1 MTKIY
6 CTILCMLYG
15 LQLFAQKAFQV
26 NGQFRNAAH
35 LKVFLVSDDRAF
47 NDSTV
52 TDANG
57 QFKLKGKLAEPR
69 RVYLRFEGHT
79 GSYEFFGE
87 NANITLR
94 GDANDLTQTET
105 SGSREHKLFRE
116 IKQQEKLANDYLQS
130 LQQPQLDEAMA
141 RKDTAAMIEIG
152 TSSSFKW
159 ADSMNNARASF
170 IRKHPGSAVSLLQM
184 TYLVSAKP
192 AGTMDT
198 LMRLIERTPAGK
210 YPYALKIRTLINNR
224 MRVQTGTMAPD
235 FSQPDSDGK
244 SISLSG
250 LRGKYVFID
259 FWASWCLPCR
269 AENPN
274 VLKAYNRFK
283 DQNFTVMAVSLD
295 NNREAWLKAIK
306 EDQLPWMQLSDL
318 NASGNAAA
326 KLYGVV
332 AIPSNFLVN
341 PEGKIVAQN
350 LRGTALEEALE
361 KHLGQT
367 SYQIKGQF
375 KNAAHL
381 KVYLKPGNSSSRDSA
396 ITDASGR
403 FVFQGKVAEPGLFE
417 LAFAGR
423 RGFYSFMVENTA
435 ITLSG
440 NADTVYLSTA
450 TGSREQVLLTE
461 LKKDV
466 ELIGNY
472 MVELQKP
479 YHEAKLRNDTA
490 TMNAVVISSSMKWK
504 DSLGNYQMRFISR
517 YPNSMVAV
525 MSMESLLNMMPVT
538 TVDSVM
544 RLIEQTP
551 AGKYAAATKVRTL
564 IDTRLSRQ
572 TGTMAP
578 DFSQPDTLNR
588 PVTLSSLRGKFVFID
603 FWASWCAPCRAEN
616 PNVLK
621 AFNKFKDKNFTVLA
635 ISMDKNRDA
644 WIRAIHEDALPWV
657 QLSDLTGFDN
667 AAGRLYSVTS
677 IPSNFLVNPEGRIIA
692 QNLRGA
698 VLEEVLEKYV
708 K

>member
-1 MTKIY
+1 M
-6 CTILCMLYG
+6 
-15 LQLFAQKAFQV
+15 QLFAQSSFQV
-26 NGQFRNAAH
+26 NGQFRNAARV
-35 LKVFLVSDDRAF
+35 KVFLVSDDRAF
-47 NDSTV
+47 NDSTI
-52 TDANG
+52 TDGNG
-57 QFKLKGKLAEPR
+57 HFTLKGKLAEPR
-69 RVYLRFEGHT
+69 RVYLKFEGHT
-79 GSYEFFGE
+79 GSYEFFAE
-87 NANITLR
+87 NSNITLR

-105 SGSREHKLFRE
+105 GGSHEHTLFKE
-116 IKQQEKLANDYLQS
+116 IKQQEKLANDYLVS
-130 LQQPQLDEAMA
+130 LQQPQLDEAKA
-141 RKDTAAMIEIG
+141 RKDTAAMIEIA
-152 TSSSFKW
+152 TKSSFKW
-159 ADSMNNARASF
+159 LDSMNNVRASF

-184 TYLVSAKP
+184 TYLISAKP
-192 AGTMDT
+192 AGTMDS
-198 LMRLIERTPAGK
+198 LMRLIEQTPAGK
-210 YPYALKIRTLINNR
+210 YPYALKIRTVINNR

-235 FSQPDSDGK
+235 FSQPDINGK
-244 SISLSG
+244 SVSLSD
-250 LRGKYVFID
+250 LRGQYVFID

-306 EDQLPWMQLSDL
+306 EDQLPWMQLGDL

-341 PEGKIVAQN
+341 PEGKIIAQN
-350 LRGTALEEALE
+350 LRGAALEETLE

-367 SYQIKGQF
+367 SYEVKGQF
-375 KNAAHL
+375 ENAAHL

-396 ITDASGR
+396 IADAAGR
-403 FVFQGKVAEPGLFE
+403 FVFQGTVAEPGLFE
-417 LAFAGR
+417 LAFADR
-423 RGFYSFMVENTA
+423 RGFYSFMVENTV

-440 NADTVYLSTA
+440 NADSVYLATA
-450 TGSREQVLLTE
+450 TGSREHLLLTE
-461 LKKDV
+461 QRKEV
-466 ELIGNY
+466 ELIGHY
-472 MVELQKP
+472 MMELQKP

-490 TMNAVVISSSMKWK
+490 AMNATVINSNMKWK
-504 DSLGNYQMRFISR
+504 DSLGNYQVRFISR
-517 YPNSMVAV
+517 HPNSMAAV
-525 MSMESLLNMMPVT
+525 MSVAPLLNMMPVAR
-538 TVDSVM
+538 VDSVM
-544 RLIEQTP
+544 RLVEQTP
-551 AGKYAAATKVRTL
+551 AGKYAAATKARAL

-635 ISMDKNRDA
+635 ISLDKNRNA
-644 WIRAIHEDALPWV
+644 WIRAIHEDALPWM
-657 QLSDLTGFDN
+657 QLSDLAGFDN
-667 AAGRLYSVTS
+667 AAGQLYSVTS
-677 IPSNFLVNPEGRIIA
+677 IPSNFLVNPEGKIIA
-692 QNLRGA
+692 QNLRGPL
-698 VLEEVLEKYV
+698 LEEMLEKYV